1 MEDAQTAVPRRS
13 DKEHGPSETKE
24 KNNNADDGQA
34 ERKSKKGAEIQK
46 QTETLINSTSLQ
58 QHKLCEMADSGLA
71 EKVLITESAETR
83 RATSVFTDPY
93 ERSVSYME
101 THSILQIF
109 QDITEKL
116 VFDRPDDP
124 LQFML
129 EQVQMKI
136 KIRDESR
143 NTFVKS

>member
-1 MEDAQTAVPRRS
+1 
-13 DKEHGPSETKE
+13 
-24 KNNNADDGQA
+24 
-34 ERKSKKGAEIQK
+34 
-46 QTETLINSTSLQ
+46 
-58 QHKLCEMADSGLA
+58 MADSVLS
-71 EKVLITESAETR
+71 EKLLITESAESIR
-83 RATSVFTDPY
+83 VSSSVFTDPY
-93 ERSVSYME
+93 ERSVNYME
-101 THSILQIF
+101 THNILQIF

-136 KIRDESR
+136 KIRDESS

>member
-1 MEDAQTAVPRRS
+1 
-13 DKEHGPSETKE
+13 
-24 KNNNADDGQA
+24 
-34 ERKSKKGAEIQK
+34 
-46 QTETLINSTSLQ
+46 
-58 QHKLCEMADSGLA
+58 MADSVLS
-71 EKVLITESAETR
+71 EKLLITESAESIR
-83 RATSVFTDPY
+83 GSSSVFTDPY
-93 ERSVSYME
+93 ERSVNYME
-101 THSILQIF
+101 THNILQIF

-136 KIRDESR
+136 KIRDESS

>member
-1 MEDAQTAVPRRS
+1 
-13 DKEHGPSETKE
+13 
-24 KNNNADDGQA
+24 
-34 ERKSKKGAEIQK
+34 
-46 QTETLINSTSLQ
+46 
-58 QHKLCEMADSGLA
+58 MADFDTS
-71 EKVLITESAETR
+71 EKVLITESAETVR
-83 RATSVFTDPY
+83 TTDPY
-93 ERSVSYME
+93 ERSVDYME
-101 THSILQIF
+101 THNILQIF

-143 NTFVKS
+143 STFVKT

>member
-1 MEDAQTAVPRRS
+1 IAHFRLVR
-13 DKEHGPSETKE
+13 HGVSKFLQITSGPTLD
-24 KNNNADDGQA
+24 DDGAQ
-34 ERKSKKGAEIQK
+34 
-46 QTETLINSTSLQ
+46 
-58 QHKLCEMADSGLA
+58 
-71 EKVLITESAETR
+71 KVLITESAETR
-83 RATSVFTDPY
+83 RTTSVFTDPY
-93 ERSVSYME
+93 ERSVNYME
-101 THSILQIF
+101 THNILQIF

-136 KIRDESR
+136 KIRDESS